1 MSENEINT
9 QQDMTLPVIPLRGMA
24 ILPDTIIHF
33 DLNREASIRA
43 LEFAMVRGGTL
54 FLTAQKDPDVEKP
67 KPEQL
72 CRIGTTAQVKQI
84 TKLPGQVVRVLVE
97 SRYRGKLLEINE
109 ENTKF
114 LEARVQ
120 VIPEEEELSEEE
132 QVLQEAMLRQ
142 VKELFA
148 QFAVHYPKLDKN
160 AMQRY
165 ANMKSLGRLLDQI
178 AMNLPTDYE
187 KKQQALETIEVKKR
201 YELLCVHLQ
210 REIEIAVAREE
221 LAQKIKG
228 RVEKNQKE
236 YLLREQLRYIKEEL
250 GDEGSFSDADQFE
263 EALSKLQASE
273 EVKAKIKK
281 RSGDLRA
288 FREAARKALWREAIL
303 KPFWICPGTRPQQT
317 VKACKRPEIFWR
329 RIITALAG

>member
-67 KPEQL
+67 KLEQL

-142 VKELFA
+142 VKELL
-148 QFAVHYPKLDKN
+148 H
-160 AMQRY
+160 
-165 ANMKSLGRLLDQI
+165 SL
-178 AMNLPTDYE
+178 PC
-187 KKQQALETIEVKKR
+187 TIPSWTKTPCR
-201 YELLCVHLQ
+201 
-210 REIEIAVAREE
+210 
-221 LAQKIKG
+221 
-228 RVEKNQKE
+228 
-236 YLLREQLRYIKEEL
+236 
-250 GDEGSFSDADQFE
+250 D
-263 EALSKLQASE
+263 
-273 EVKAKIKK
+273 
-281 RSGDLRA
+281 
-288 FREAARKALWREAIL
+288 
-303 KPFWICPGTRPQQT
+303 TQT
-317 VKACKRPEIFWR
+317 
-329 RIITALAG
+329 

>member
-54 FLTAQKDPDVEKP
+54 FLTVQKDPDVEKP

-72 CRIGTTAQVKQI
+72 CRIGTKAQVKQI

-165 ANMKSLGRLLDQI
+165 
-178 AMNLPTDYE
+178 
-187 KKQQALETIEVKKR
+187 
-201 YELLCVHLQ
+201 
-210 REIEIAVAREE
+210 
-221 LAQKIKG
+221 
-228 RVEKNQKE
+228 
-236 YLLREQLRYIKEEL
+236 
-250 GDEGSFSDADQFE
+250 
-263 EALSKLQASE
+263 
-273 EVKAKIKK
+273 
-281 RSGDLRA
+281 
-288 FREAARKALWREAIL
+288 
-303 KPFWICPGTRPQQT
+303 GT
-317 VKACKRPEIFWR
+317 
-329 RIITALAG
+329 